1 MKILLKMIDVLED
14 YKMIFVCLTRK
25 LFLTNML
32 GILSKIADALRL
44 FK

>member
-1 MKILLKMIDVLED
+1 MKILLEMRDVLGD

-32 GILSKIADALRL
+32 VILSKIADALKL

>member
-1 MKILLKMIDVLED
+1 MKILLKMRDVLGD
-14 YKMIFVCLTRK
+14 YEMIFVCLTRK

-32 GILSKIADALRL
+32 VILSKIADTLRL